1 VASVN
6 EFFEA
11 DAGRAPRTPIPIL
24 RYSSDPVPQ
33 DRRYEDWSRR
43 DWPRVRPIYRTV
55 PSEPFNT
62 RWESAQLGQMT
73 FVRTEITA
81 MRWERR
87 LDDIRE
93 SDFDPIVVSMMEKG
107 VAHGEIDG
115 LPFRESDG
123 MLHFHDLGRPS
134 LHVSTASLTYALI
147 VPRPLAEAHF
157 GSLRDLTAVVLPPDA
172 AAMAFAY
179 AAELHRALPRLD
191 LAHADRLGHVFL
203 EVLAFGLA
211 QHRPHLAPRVSAEQS
226 LRARAIELIDQRMG
240 DGEIPAVELC
250 KALGVPRGR
259 LFSAFRPEGG
269 VGAYVMGRRLAR
281 AKAAIAERGT
291 AEPIGTIAHRL
302 GFSDASHL
310 SREFRKRFG
319 MTPSEYR
326 RLARDEVSGER

>member
-1 VASVN
+1 MS

-11 DAGRAPRTPIPIL
+11 DHGRSPRTPIPIL
-24 RYSSDPVPQ
+24 RYSTDHLPPEA
-33 DRRYEDWSRR
+33 RYEDWSRR
-43 DWPRVRPIYRTV
+43 TWPRARPIYRTE

-62 RWESAQLGQMT
+62 RWESAQLGSVT
-73 FVRTEITA
+73 FVRTEISA
-81 MRWERR
+81 MRWKRR

-115 LPFRESDG
+115 LPFHESDG

-134 LHVSTASLTYALI
+134 LHVSTASLTYSLI
-147 VPRPLAEAHF
+147 IPRTLAEARF
-157 GSLRDLTAVVLPPDA
+157 GPLADLTAVVLPADA

-191 LAHADRLGHVFL
+191 LAHADRLGEVFL

-226 LRARAIELIDQRMG
+226 LRTRAMEVIEQRMG
-240 DGEIPAVELC
+240 DGEIPSSELC
-250 KALGVPRGR
+250 KVLGVSRGR
-259 LFSAFRPEGG
+259 LFSAFRSAGG
-269 VGAYVMGRRLAR
+269 VAAYVMGRRLAR
-281 AKAAIAERGT
+281 AKAAIAETGT
-291 AEPIGTIAHRL
+291 AEPIGMIAHRL

-310 SREFRKRFG
+310 SRAFRKRYG

-326 RLARDEVSGER
+326 RRVRDETSGER